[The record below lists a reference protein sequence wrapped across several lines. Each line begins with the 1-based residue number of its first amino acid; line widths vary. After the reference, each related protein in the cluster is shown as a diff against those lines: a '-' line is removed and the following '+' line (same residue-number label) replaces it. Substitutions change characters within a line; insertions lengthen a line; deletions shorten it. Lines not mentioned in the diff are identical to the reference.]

1 MKRTLF
7 QAISHIVV
15 FALATAFASGCVMQ
29 KKATPAPPKPVTS
42 AEIKHI
48 CDGKTP
54 KECNNMGVK
63 FENDKDHER
72 AKLCHQKACD
82 ENEGIACSNL
92 GSLHQKLKSK
102 DESEILAIFLKSC
115 KLDNKYGCYN
125 AANFYR
131 LGRGTEHDFAA
142 ARRLYEKSCLQLN
155 HAQSCSNLGGMYQFS
170 LGVKTA
176 DSKTAK
182 KFYKMG
188 CEMDDEI
195 GCRNLSL
202 VGGE

>member
-1 MKRTLF
+1 MKR
-7 QAISHIVV
+7 AISQTISHVIIFTLV
-15 FALATAFASGCVMQ
+15 AAFASGCTAQ
-29 KKATPAPPKPVTS
+29 KKATPAPPKPVTQ
-42 AEIKHI
+42 AEVKHI

-54 KECNNMGVK
+54 KECNDMGVK
-63 FENDKDHER
+63 FENSKDYER
-72 AKLCHQKACD
+72 AKLCYQKACD
-82 ENEGIACSNL
+82 DNEGIACSNL

-102 DESEILAIFLKSC
+102 EESEILKIFMKSC
-115 KLDNKYGCYN
+115 KLGNKYGCYN

-131 LGRGTEHDFAA
+131 LRRGTEHDFAA
-142 ARRLYEKSCLQLN
+142 ARKLYEKSCLELN

-188 CEMDDEI
+188 CEMGDEI

>member
-1 MKRTLF
+1 MPITN
-7 QAISHIVV
+7 
-15 FALATAFASGCVMQ
+15 
-29 KKATPAPPKPVTS
+29 

-48 CDGKTP
+48 CDDKTP
-54 KECNNMGVK
+54 KECNNTGVK
-63 FENDKDHER
+63 FENDKDYER
-72 AKLCHQKACD
+72 AKLCYQKACED
-82 ENEGIACSNL
+82 NEGIACSNL

-102 DESEILAIFLKSC
+102 EESEILTIFAKSC
-115 KLDNKYGCYN
+115 KLGNKYGCYN

-142 ARRLYEKSCLQLN
+142 ARRLYEKSCLQLE
-155 HAQSCSNLGGMYQFS
+155 HAQSCSNLGGMHQFS

-176 DSKTAK
+176 DLETAK

-188 CEMDDEI
+188 CEMGDEI

-202 VGGE
+202 ISNE

>member
-1 MKRTLF
+1 MKRAIF
-7 QAISHIVV
+7 QSILHVIIFMLVA
-15 FALATAFASGCVMQ
+15 AFASGCAAQ
-29 KKATPAPPKPVTS
+29 KKATPAPQKPVTQ
-42 AEIKHI
+42 AEVKHI

-54 KECNNMGVK
+54 KECNDTGVK
-63 FENDKDHER
+63 FENSKDYER
-72 AKLCHQKACD
+72 AKLCYQKACD
-82 ENEGIACSNL
+82 DNEGIACSNL

-102 DESEILAIFLKSC
+102 EESEILTIFAKSC
-115 KLDNKYGCYN
+115 KLGNKYGCYN
-125 AANFYR
+125 VANFYR

-142 ARRLYEKSCLQLN
+142 ARKLYEKSCLELN

-176 DSKTAK
+176 DSKMAK

-188 CEMDDEI
+188 CEMGDEI

>member
-1 MKRTLF
+1 MKRALV
-7 QAISHIVV
+7 QAISHVVV
-15 FALATAFASGCVMQ
+15 FALVPAFASVCAGQ
-29 KKATPAPPKPVTS
+29 KKRTPAPEKPVTQ
-42 AEIKHI
+42 AEVKHI
-48 CDGKTP
+48 CDAKTP
-54 KECNNMGVK
+54 KECNDTGVK
-63 FENDKDHER
+63 FENSKDYER
-72 AKLCHQKACD
+72 AKLYYQKACD
-82 ENEGIACSNL
+82 DNEGIACSNL

-102 DESEILAIFLKSC
+102 EESEILTIFAKSC
-115 KLDNKYGCYN
+115 KLGNKYGCYN

-142 ARRLYEKSCLQLN
+142 ARKLYEKSCLELN

-176 DSKTAK
+176 DSKMAK

-188 CEMDDEI
+188 CEMGDEI

>member
-1 MKRTLF
+1 MKRAIF
-7 QAISHIVV
+7 QSILHVIIFMLVA
-15 FALATAFASGCVMQ
+15 AFASGCAAP
-29 KKATPAPPKPVTS
+29 KKATPAPPKPVTQS
-42 AEIKHI
+42 EIKNI

-54 KECNNMGVK
+54 KECNDTGVK
-63 FENDKDHER
+63 FENSKDYER
-72 AKLCHQKACD
+72 AKLCYQKACD
-82 ENEGIACSNL
+82 DNEGIACSNL

-102 DESEILAIFLKSC
+102 EESEILTIFAKSC
-115 KLDNKYGCYN
+115 KLGNKYGCYN

-142 ARRLYEKSCLQLN
+142 ARKLYEKSCLELN

-176 DSKTAK
+176 DSKMAK

-188 CEMDDEI
+188 CEMGDEI

>member
-1 MKRTLF
+1 MKRALS
-7 QAISHIVV
+7 QAIYHV
-15 FALATAFASGCVMQ
+15 FILVLVAAFTSGCAAQ
-29 KKATPAPPKPVTS
+29 KKATPAPQKPVTQ
-42 AEIKHI
+42 AEVKHI

-54 KECNNMGVK
+54 KECNDTGVK
-63 FENDKDHER
+63 FENSKDYER
-72 AKLCHQKACD
+72 AKVCYQKACD
-82 ENEGIACSNL
+82 DNEGIACSNL

-102 DESEILAIFLKSC
+102 EESEILTIFAKSC
-115 KLDNKYGCYN
+115 KLGNNYGCYN

-131 LGRGTEHDFAA
+131 LGRGTEHNFAA
-142 ARRLYEKSCLQLN
+142 ARKLYEKSCLELN

-176 DSKTAK
+176 DSKMAK

-188 CEMDDEI
+188 CEMGDEI

>member
-1 MKRTLF
+1 MKRALS
-7 QAISHIVV
+7 QAIYHV
-15 FALATAFASGCVMQ
+15 FILVLVAAFTSGCAAQ
-29 KKATPAPPKPVTS
+29 KKATPAPQKPVTQ
-42 AEIKHI
+42 AEVKHI

-54 KECNNMGVK
+54 KECNDTGVK
-63 FENDKDHER
+63 FENSKDYER
-72 AKLCHQKACD
+72 AKLCYQKACD
-82 ENEGIACSNL
+82 DNEGIACSNL

-102 DESEILAIFLKSC
+102 EESEILTIFAKSC
-115 KLDNKYGCYN
+115 KLGNKYGCYN

-131 LGRGTEHDFAA
+131 LGRGTEHNFAA
-142 ARRLYEKSCLQLN
+142 ARKLYEKSCLELN

-176 DSKTAK
+176 DSKMAK

-188 CEMDDEI
+188 CEMGDEI

>member
-1 MKRTLF
+1 MKCALF
-7 QAISHIVV
+7 KVISHVVV
-15 FALATAFASGCVMQ
+15 FALAAAFASGCVMQ
-29 KKATPAPPKPVTS
+29 KNATPAPPKPVTS

-72 AKLCHQKACD
+72 AKLCYQKACD

-188 CEMDDEI
+188 CEMGDEI

-202 VGGE
+202 VGDE

>member
-1 MKRTLF
+1 MKRAIFQSILHVIIFTL
-7 QAISHIVV
+7 VV
-15 FALATAFASGCVMQ
+15 AFASGCAAQ
-29 KKATPAPPKPVTS
+29 KKATPAPPKPVTQ
-42 AEIKHI
+42 AEVKHI

-54 KECNNMGVK
+54 KECNDMGVK
-63 FENDKDHER
+63 FENSKDYER
-72 AKLCHQKACD
+72 AKLCYQKACD
-82 ENEGIACSNL
+82 DNEGIACSNL
-92 GSLHQKLKSK
+92 GSLHQKLKGK
-102 DESEILAIFLKSC
+102 EESEILKIFMKSC
-115 KLDNKYGCYN
+115 NLGNKYGCYN

-142 ARRLYEKSCLQLN
+142 ARKLYEKSCLELN

-188 CEMDDEI
+188 CEMGDEI

-202 VGGE
+202 ISNE

>member
-1 MKRTLF
+1 LKRAFF
-7 QAISHIVV
+7 QAISHIAV
-15 FALATAFASGCVMQ
+15 FALVAAFASGCAAP
-29 KKATPAPPKPVTS
+29 KKATPAPPKPVAQS
-42 AEIKHI
+42 EIKNI

-54 KECNNMGVK
+54 KECNDTGVK
-63 FENDKDHER
+63 FENSKDYER
-72 AKLCHQKACD
+72 AKLCYQKACD
-82 ENEGIACSNL
+82 DNEGIACSNL

-102 DESEILAIFLKSC
+102 EESEILTIFAKSC
-115 KLDNKYGCYN
+115 TLGNKYGCYN

-142 ARRLYEKSCLQLN
+142 ARRLYEKSCLKLN

-188 CEMDDEI
+188 CEMGDEI

-202 VGGE
+202 IGDE

>member
-1 MKRTLF
+1 LKRALV
-7 QAISHIVV
+7 QAISHVVV
-15 FALATAFASGCVMQ
+15 FALVAAFASGCAAQ
-29 KKATPAPPKPVTS
+29 KKATPAPQKPVTQ
-42 AEIKHI
+42 AEVKHI
-48 CDGKTP
+48 CDAKTP
-54 KECNNMGVK
+54 KECNDTGVK
-63 FENDKDHER
+63 FENSKDYER
-72 AKLCHQKACD
+72 AKLYYQKACD
-82 ENEGIACSNL
+82 DNEGIACSNL

-102 DESEILAIFLKSC
+102 EESEILTIFAKSC
-115 KLDNKYGCYN
+115 KLGNKYGCYN

-142 ARRLYEKSCLQLN
+142 ARKLYEKSCLELN
-155 HAQSCSNLGGMYQFS
+155 HAQSCSIRGGMYQFS

-176 DSKTAK
+176 DSKMAK

-188 CEMDDEI
+188 CEMGDEI

>member
-1 MKRTLF
+1 MKRALS
-7 QAISHIVV
+7 QAISHV
-15 FALATAFASGCVMQ
+15 FILVLVAAFASGCAAQ
-29 KKATPAPPKPVTS
+29 KKATPAPPKPVTQ
-42 AEIKHI
+42 AEVKHI

-54 KECNNMGVK
+54 KECNDTGVK
-63 FENDKDHER
+63 FENNKDYER
-72 AKLCHQKACD
+72 AKFYYLKAFVDIEC
-82 ENEGIACSNL
+82 IACSNL

-102 DESEILAIFLKSC
+102 EESEILKIFMKSC
-115 KLDNKYGCYN
+115 KLGNKYGCYN

-131 LGRGTEHDFAA
+131 LGRGTEHNFAA
-142 ARRLYEKSCLQLN
+142 ARKLYEKSCLELN

-170 LGVKTA
+170 LGVKTD

-188 CEMDDEI
+188 CEMGDEI

-202 VGGE
+202 IGDE

>member
-1 MKRTLF
+1 MKRALS
-7 QAISHIVV
+7 QAISHV
-15 FALATAFASGCVMQ
+15 FILMLVAAFASGCAAQ
-29 KKATPAPPKPVTS
+29 KKATLAPPKPVTQ
-42 AEIKHI
+42 AEVKHI
-48 CDGKTP
+48 CGDKTP
-54 KECNNMGVK
+54 KECNDTGVK
-63 FENDKDHER
+63 FENSKDYER
-72 AKLCHQKACD
+72 AKLYYQKACD
-82 ENEGIACSNL
+82 DNEGIACSNL

-102 DESEILAIFLKSC
+102 EESEILKIFMKSC
-115 KLDNKYGCYN
+115 KLGNKYGCYN

-142 ARRLYEKSCLQLN
+142 ARKLYEKSCLELN

-170 LGVKTA
+170 LGVKTD

-188 CEMDDEI
+188 CEMGDEI

>member
-1 MKRTLF
+1 MLV
-7 QAISHIVV
+7 A
-15 FALATAFASGCVMQ
+15 AFASGCAAQ
-29 KKATPAPPKPVTS
+29 KKATPAPQKPVTQ
-42 AEIKHI
+42 AEVKHI

-54 KECNNMGVK
+54 KECNDTGVK
-63 FENDKDHER
+63 FENSKDYER
-72 AKLCHQKACD
+72 AKLCYQKACD
-82 ENEGIACSNL
+82 DNEGIACSNL

-102 DESEILAIFLKSC
+102 EESEILTIFAKSC
-115 KLDNKYGCYN
+115 KLGNKYGCYN

-131 LGRGTEHDFAA
+131 LGRGTAHDFAA
-142 ARRLYEKSCLQLN
+142 ARKLYEKSCLELN

-176 DSKTAK
+176 DSKMAK

-188 CEMDDEI
+188 CEMGDEI

>member
-1 MKRTLF
+1 
-7 QAISHIVV
+7 
-15 FALATAFASGCVMQ
+15 MQ

-72 AKLCHQKACD
+72 AKLCYQKACD

-92 GSLHQKLKSK
+92 GSLQQKLKSK

-188 CEMDDEI
+188 CEMGDEI

-202 VGGE
+202 VGDE

>member
-1 MKRTLF
+1 LKRTLF

-72 AKLCHQKACD
+72 AKLCYQKACD

-115 KLDNKYGCYN
+115 ELDNKYGCYN

-170 LGVKTA
+170 LSVKTA

-188 CEMDDEI
+188 CEMGDEI

-202 VGGE
+202 ISNE

>member
-1 MKRTLF
+1 MKRALF
-7 QAISHIVV
+7 QAILHIV
-15 FALATAFASGCVMQ
+15 FFTLAAAFASGCVMQ

-72 AKLCHQKACD
+72 AKLCYQKACD

-92 GSLHQKLKSK
+92 GSLQQKLKSK

-188 CEMDDEI
+188 CEMGDEI

-202 VGGE
+202 VGDE

>member
-1 MKRTLF
+1 MHVIIFTLV
-7 QAISHIVV
+7 A
-15 FALATAFASGCVMQ
+15 AFASGCAAQ
-29 KKATPAPPKPVTS
+29 KKATPAPIKPVTQ
-42 AEIKHI
+42 AEVKHI

-54 KECNNMGVK
+54 KECNDTGVK
-63 FENDKDHER
+63 FENSKDYER
-72 AKLCHQKACD
+72 AKLCYQKACED
-82 ENEGIACSNL
+82 NEGIACSNL

-102 DESEILAIFLKSC
+102 EESEILKIFMKSC
-115 KLDNKYGCYN
+115 KLGSKYGCYN

-142 ARRLYEKSCLQLN
+142 ARKLYEKSCLELN

-170 LGVKTA
+170 LGVKTD

-188 CEMDDEI
+188 YEMGDEI